1 MSERPEFTPE
11 QAQSYVRKVEQQV
24 KEAKDLLKDVR
35 DARLT
40 AGMSRHAAIC
50 VTELEGVQ
58 YRLKDVLGLVGSPR
72 AENGGGA

>member
-1 MSERPEFTPE
+1 MSERTVYTPE
-11 QAQSYVRKVEQQV
+11 LVRTSVARAEQRI
-24 KEAKDLLKDVR
+24 KEAKDTLKDVR
-35 DARLT
+35 DARIN
-40 AGMSRHAAIC
+40 AGISRHAAIC

>member
-1 MSERPEFTPE
+1 MSERTVFTPE
-11 QAQSYVRKVEQQV
+11 LVRTSVGRAEQRV

-35 DARLT
+35 DARPT
-40 AGMSRHAAIC
+40 AGTARHAAIC